1 MIATAKLQ
9 ISSSKFTKEEN
20 GENPKYSKPKKEEK
34 KRRRRENERERERKR
49 ERAQA
54 EEALH
59 LLHCQIPL
67 ASF

>member
-1 MIATAKLQ
+1 MGKTLNIVNQ
-9 ISSSKFTKEEN
+9 R
-20 GENPKYSKPKKEEK
+20 
-34 KRRRRENERERERKR
+34 KRRRGGGGERMRERER